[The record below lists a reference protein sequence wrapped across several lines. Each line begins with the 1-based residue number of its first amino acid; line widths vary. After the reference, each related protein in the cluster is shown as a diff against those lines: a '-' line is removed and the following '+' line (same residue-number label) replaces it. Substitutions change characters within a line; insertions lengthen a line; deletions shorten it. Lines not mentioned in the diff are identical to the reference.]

1 MPKVTQEHRDAR
13 RREIIT
19 AAIRLFARQGFQAT
33 SMADIIA
40 ESGLSAGA
48 IYGYYRS
55 KDELVQSAMTELL
68 DLRFAAGTG
77 EHGAIPPGETMRHF
91 LTGLNDEMGDLGLL
105 VQVWGQAVL
114 DQGSR
119 DATDRIGRRLKTIW
133 AEYLTE
139 WYRDGL
145 GLPNAQELGTRFAPI
160 YVGIMQG
167 YILQATVFGSFDSEA
182 YLAAA
187 SAIHPDSP

>member
-48 IYGYYRS
+48 IYGYYKG
-55 KDELVQSAMTELL
+55 KDELVHSAMTELL
-68 DLRFAAGTG
+68 DFRFAA
-77 EHGAIPPGETMRHF
+77 ASADRDALPPGEVMRRF
-91 LTGLNDEMGDLGLL
+91 LTGLSDEVGDLGLL
-105 VQVWGQAVL
+105 VQVWGQAVI
-114 DQGSR
+114 DRTSR
-119 DATDRIGRRLKTIW
+119 DATARIADRLRGIW
-133 AEYLTE
+133 ASYLTE

-145 GLPNAQELGTRFAPI
+145 GLTNAEELGARLAPL

-167 YILQATVFGSFDSEA
+167 YILQATVFGNFDREA
-182 YLAAA
+182 YLEAA
-187 SAIHPDSP
+187 SAIRPPA

>member
-48 IYGYYRS
+48 IYGYYKS

-68 DLRFAAGTG
+68 DLRFAARSGDD
-77 EHGAIPPGETMRHF
+77 AALPPGETMRRF
-91 LTGLNDEMGDLGLL
+91 ITGLDDEMGDLGLL

-114 DQGSR
+114 DQTSR
-119 DATDRIGRRLKTIW
+119 DATARIGDRLRAIW
-133 AEYLTE
+133 ASYLTE

-145 GLPNAQELGTRFAPI
+145 GLSNAEQLGERFAPL

-167 YILQATVFGSFDSEA
+167 YILQMTVFGNFDGEA
-182 YLAAA
+182 YLEAA
-187 SAIHPDSP
+187 SVIRPGP

>member
-1 MPKVTQEHRDAR
+1 MPKVSQEHRDAR

-48 IYGYYRS
+48 IYGYYKS
-55 KDELVQSAMTELL
+55 KEQLVQSAMTELL
-68 DLRFAAGTG
+68 DLRFAAGSGDDATI
-77 EHGAIPPGETMRHF
+77 APGETMRLF
-91 LTGLNDEMGDLGLL
+91 LRGLDDEMGDLGLL

-114 DQGSR
+114 DTTSR
-119 DATDRIGRRLKTIW
+119 EATQRIGDRLRAIW
-133 AEYLTE
+133 AEYLTA

-145 GLPNAQELGTRFAPI
+145 GLADAAELGERYAPL

-167 YILQATVFGSFDSEA
+167 YILQATVFGNFDSEA

-187 SAIHPDSP
+187 SGIRPAP